1 MTAFD
6 QHALDGGRPDY
17 APGIS
22 ATKGFFYWK
31 APRPAIDQGY
41 AFKRAKLPGRKGDGA
56 DLERARICRDYTRE
70 ALRWLDQGDT
80 TVFAKDTWG
89 WLIQRYLTDELS
101 PYREVKAN
109 TRDAYAWHLHRWQD
123 AIGEAFVSTTSYSV
137 LKGWQ
142 RAMQAKD
149 RSDAYIKRMFTHL
162 RIAASYGTAL
172 RIQGARDVKEI
183 LGEMRFSGNKPRSAS
198 PTAEQIA
205 AIIAK
210 ADEAGEASFALGL
223 SLQWWLAFR
232 AVDVRGQ
239 WLRMDKDEDRSG
251 IVRGGFRWAD
261 GLTWDMIDLQAMTLT
276 KTPSKTREALPD
288 ALVLDLSPVP
298 DLVARLKALPHRVGP
313 VIVDARG
320 MPYRKEAWS
329 ALFRRFRAAAGV
341 PDTILLL
348 DTRAGAINDAKR
360 KGASPI
366 ELRDQANHASL
377 ATTNRYVRERS
388 ETASRVIQMRA
399 NTSLQQLPTE

>member
-1 MTAFD
+1 MTSFD
-6 QHALDGGRPDY
+6 HTALDGARPDY
-17 APGIS
+17 APGLS
-22 ATKGFFYWK
+22 VTKGFCYWRAPSK
-31 APRPAIDQGY
+31 AINAGY
-41 AFKRAKLPGRKGDGA
+41 AVKRLKLPGTATDGA
-56 DLERARICRDYTRE
+56 DLERARLCREYTRE
-70 ALRWLDQGDT
+70 ALRWMSEGDT
-80 TVFAKDTWG
+80 SVFAKDTWG

-101 PYREVKAN
+101 PFREVKAN
-109 TRDAYAWHLHRWQD
+109 TRDAYRWHLNRWQD

-172 RIQGARDVKEI
+172 RIPGARDVKEI

-198 PTAEQIA
+198 PTSDQIT

-210 ADEAGEASFALGL
+210 ADAAGETTFALGL

-239 WLRMDKDEDRSG
+239 WLRMDKGEERSG

-261 GLTWDMIDLQAMTLT
+261 GLTWDMIDISTMTLT
-276 KTPSKTREALPD
+276 KTPSKTREAMPD

-313 VIVDARG
+313 VIVDAKG
-320 MPYRKEAWS
+320 LPYRKEAWS

-341 PDTILLL
+341 PDTIWLL

-399 NTSLQQLPTE
+399 NT